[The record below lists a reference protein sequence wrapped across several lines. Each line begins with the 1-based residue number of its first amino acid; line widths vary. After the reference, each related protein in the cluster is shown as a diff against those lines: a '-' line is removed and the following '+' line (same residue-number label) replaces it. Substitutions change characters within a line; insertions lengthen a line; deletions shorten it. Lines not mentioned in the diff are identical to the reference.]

1 MMHGSANL
9 HMAEAQLQWAVCMC
23 GVCLYV
29 NISVRELHS
38 VCV

>member
-9 HMAEAQLQWAVCMC
+9 HMAEARLKWAVCMC

-29 NISVRELHS
+29 NIILA
-38 VCV
+38 